1 MFQPREDFSDSLGGG
16 ESLPRFL
23 SNIWGQVTCKM
34 SVESSHFPDKLG
46 RVNNSSVRKRFNL
59 DKVVHNQAFIRKKVG
74 ISGQNW
80 GGISQQRV
88 GCRTAMR
95 RSRQSVGCS

>member
-16 ESLPRFL
+16 ESRPRFL

-46 RVNNSSVRKRFNL
+46 RVNNSSVRKRFNP
-59 DKVVHNQAFIRKKVG
+59 DKLFITKHLSGKRRAFPDKIGAAYHSNESAVG
-74 ISGQNW
+74 QP
-80 GGISQQRV
+80 
-88 GCRTAMR
+88 
-95 RSRQSVGCS
+95 